1 MLAPALVLSACA
13 AHEASAPSAQVETLR
28 AELQRM
34 RVRTDALESRL
45 EQVENR
51 EALRTAGSAPRPA
64 SELPAQSS
72 DADDVPAALTVVKLK
87 PSRTPPPKLDTR
99 TPVVEPDEE
108 LLDTLTDPPVQE
120 SAPTGL
126 AQIAQAEYENGLQSL
141 RTGDLEGGVKTLTA
155 FAQKHPEH
163 TLADNALYFAG
174 IGEIGL
180 EEYDR
185 AADDFATVIARYPAG
200 DAVAEAMLKL
210 ADCRVHL
217 HQRDDARS
225 LFARVVST
233 YPGTAAAAQAEQR
246 LASLSP

>member
-1 MLAPALVLSACA
+1 
-13 AHEASAPSAQVETLR
+13 
-28 AELQRM
+28 M
-34 RVRTDALESRL
+34 RVRTDALENRL

-51 EALRTAGSAPRPA
+51 EALRNAGTPAAMTATARTATAEGSLEG
-64 SELPAQSS
+64 S
-72 DADDVPAALTVVKLK
+72 DDVPSALTVVRLK
-87 PSRTPPPKLDTR
+87 PSRRPAPKLDTQ
-99 TPVVEPDEE
+99 TPVVEPDPD
-108 LLDTLTDPPVQE
+108 LLDTLADPPQDPGAA
-120 SAPTGL
+120 SGM

-141 RTGDLEGGVKTLTA
+141 RTGNLDGGVKALTG

-180 EEYDR
+180 EEYDK

-217 HQRDDARS
+217 HHRDDARS